1 MTSADADH
9 RMFDRLAAW
18 SLPAPDPARAAR
30 VRARCCAQLARDR
43 LRAER
48 LASVASVTRPLVASL
63 AVALLC
69 AACLADMISIAIRT
83 LTV

>member
-1 MTSADADH
+1 MTPADVDH
-9 RMFDRLAAW
+9 RMLDRLAAL
-18 SLPAPDPARAAR
+18 SSPAPDSARAAR

-43 LRAER
+43 RRSER
-48 LASVASVTRPLVASL
+48 LASVTSATRQVVTPL

-69 AACLADMISIAIRT
+69 AAGLADMIGIAIRT

>member
-9 RMFDRLAAW
+9 RRFDRLAAL
-18 SLPAPDPARAAR
+18 SSPAPDPVRAAR
-30 VRARCCAQLARDR
+30 VRSRCCAQLARDR

-48 LASVASVTRPLVASL
+48 LAAVASVTRPLVASL

>member
-1 MTSADADH
+1 MTPADADH
-9 RMFDRLAAW
+9 RMLDRLAAL
-18 SLPAPDPARAAR
+18 SSPAPDSARAAR

-83 LTV
+83 LTA